1 MLENSKNANI
11 SQSELESNLTEKI
24 KSLDSVNEEQR
35 VQIQQ
40 L

>member
-11 SQSELESNLTEKI
+11 SQSELEGNLTEKI
-24 KSLDSVNEEQR
+24 KSLDSLNEEQR